1 MRKLSLL
8 LLGFGG
14 RGFLGGH
21 VGGRGFGG
29 GVGSSVGRH
38 GGGIGRGVG
47 SGARILVT
55 LIHALQRSGGRKG
68 VAALCIG
75 GGEATAVA
83 VELA

>member
-1 MRKLSLL
+1 MVRKLSLL

-38 GGGIGRGVG
+38 GGGVGRGVG
-47 SGARILVT
+47 SGVG
-55 LIHALQRSGGRKG
+55 SGGVGGSG
-68 VAALCIG
+68 VPVLVKPVRLEELAR
-75 GGEATAVA
+75 A
-83 VELA
+83 VEHVVRASE